1 MEKYKIVPAE
11 REERSGEKIIKNR
24 CKPSKKRLTTV
35 FFGTPGENRTH
46 NEPLGGVCYIHL
58 TTEADRC
65 NIQFEGISDL
75 DGSIVRRRTLYPAEV
90 QAQIYYDGYMI
101 TFYSTNEK
109 H

>member
-35 FFGTPGENRTH
+35 FFGTPGETRTH

-75 DGSIVRRRTLYPAEV
+75 DGSMFGGGPSILLRYKRRF
-90 QAQIYYDGYMI
+90 IMMDI
-101 TFYSTNEK
+101 
-109 H
+109 